1 MHWKRSQSQRAPSG
15 TQPPSQA
22 SPTESQSKPPGSGTE
37 MAFHAGLVLLEEGR
51 GSRGLRGTCRPS
63 LPLQCTVSLSPAAPV
78 PLISPGNVPVQSL
91 NQGLRSL
98 SVPSSLA
105 GRDRPLYSDHSR
117 QRPGV
122 LEPDS
127 LLGLCRQQTLD
138 KCPHCLS
145 EPRVTLCPPLEAANL
160 AGREPAHPEG
170 CGKGKPVT
178 FPISHN
184 TNMGS
189 APPPGS
195 LSYL

>member
-1 MHWKRSQSQRAPSG
+1 MGHSHPLKPLPPRAKANLQARGQRWPFMPALFCSG
-15 TQPPSQA
+15 REGAAEA
-22 SPTESQSKPPGSGTE
+22 S
-37 MAFHAGLVLLEEGR
+37 EEPVGH
-51 GSRGLRGTCRPS
+51 

-105 GRDRPLYSDHSR
+105 GRDRPLYSGHSR

-189 APPPGS
+189 APPRGS

>member
-1 MHWKRSQSQRAPSG
+1 MHWKRPQSQRAPSRA
-15 TQPPSQA
+15 QSPSQA
-22 SPTESQSKPPGSGTE
+22 SPTESQSEPPGSGTE
-37 MAFHAGLVLLEEGR
+37 MAFIPALFCSGKEGAAEASEEPVGH
-51 GSRGLRGTCRPS
+51 
-63 LPLQCTVSLSPAAPV
+63 LPSPAAPV
-78 PLISPGNVPVQSL
+78 PLVSPGDVPVQSL
-91 NQGLRSL
+91 SQGHRPL
-98 SVPSSLA
+98 SAPSSLA
-105 GRDRPLYSDHSR
+105 GRDRPLYPDHSR

-127 LLGLCRQQTLD
+127 LSGLCRQQTLD

-160 AGREPAHPEG
+160 AGREPAYPEG
-170 CGKGKPVT
+170 CGRGKPVT

-189 APPPGS
+189 APPPDS

>member
-22 SPTESQSKPPGSGTE
+22 SPTESQSKAPGSGTE
-37 MAFHAGLVLLEEGR
+37 MAFMPALFCSGREGAAEASEEPVGH
-51 GSRGLRGTCRPS
+51 
-63 LPLQCTVSLSPAAPV
+63 LPLQCTVCLSPAAPV
-78 PLISPGNVPVQSL
+78 PLFSPGNVPVQSL
-91 NQGLRSL
+91 NQGLISL

-122 LEPDS
+122 LESDS

-184 TNMGS
+184 TNIGS
-189 APPPGS
+189 APPTGS